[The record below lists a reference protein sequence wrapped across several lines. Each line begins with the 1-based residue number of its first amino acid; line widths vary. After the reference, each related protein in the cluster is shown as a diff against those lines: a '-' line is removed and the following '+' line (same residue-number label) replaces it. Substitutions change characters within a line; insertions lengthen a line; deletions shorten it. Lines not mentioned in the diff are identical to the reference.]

1 MKTVAQ
7 HKADGTFRA
16 DRHGDY
22 QPVEGEPAMPPG
34 MLDEPAALFR
44 DLAPKLAEA
53 GGITPEDGEALGDL
67 CNLIIETRDLRAFL
81 ATHGYTY
88 QNTKGVEVKRPE
100 VEILNAKLPHKI
112 KLLQQFGM
120 TPKGRVGLRSTK
132 QAGDDL
138 RDMLAARGD
147 L

>member
-22 QPVEGEPAMPPG
+22 QPAEGEPAMPLG

-44 DLAPKLAEA
+44 ELAPALAEA
-53 GGITPEDGEALGDL
+53 GGITPEDGEALGEL

-81 ATHGYTY
+81 ATHGYTITTDKNNEI
-88 QNTKGVEVKRPE
+88 QRAEVG
-100 VEILNAKLPHKI
+100 ILNQKTAHKL

>member
-1 MKTVAQ
+1 
-7 HKADGTFRA
+7 
-16 DRHGDY
+16 
-22 QPVEGEPAMPPG
+22 MPTG
-34 MLDEPAALFR
+34 MLEEPAALFR
-44 DLAPKLAEA
+44 ELAPTLAEA
-53 GGITPEDGEALGDL
+53 GGITPEDGEALGEL

-81 ATHGYTY
+81 ATHGYTITTDKNNEI
-88 QNTKGVEVKRPE
+88 QRAEVG
-100 VEILNAKLPHKI
+100 ILNQKTAHKL

-138 RDMLAARGD
+138 RDMLRQRGD